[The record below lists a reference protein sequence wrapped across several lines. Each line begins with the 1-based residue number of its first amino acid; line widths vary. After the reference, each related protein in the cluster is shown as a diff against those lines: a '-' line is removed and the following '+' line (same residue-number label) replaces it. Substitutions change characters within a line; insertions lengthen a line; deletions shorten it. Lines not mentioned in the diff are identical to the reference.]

1 MPIGY
6 SRNNLAQKI
15 SRLQGNTQAKLGDQ
29 YNQLSSGL
37 RINRPSADPAGLAV
51 SSKLAAESRISN
63 RARLNVDDGI
73 SVANSADGAYEAA
86 SGVLARMSE
95 LAGQSA
101 SGVLTSSQ
109 RSALSAEFDALHPE
123 VQETERERLIR
134 ARLGQGV
141 FKANVRLREARCRV
155 TGTAAVRHLRASHIK
170 PWRASSNMEKLD
182 GANGLLLAPH
192 VDHLFDRGWISFEA
206 DGGLLVAPRL
216 EPDLL
221 SQWGIRPGA
230 GTPFDDDQAGYL
242 DYHRTEIFQS

>member
-101 SGVLTSSQ
+101 SGVLTTSQ
-109 RSALSAEFDALHPE
+109 RSALSAEFDALRSE
-123 VQETERERLIR
+123 ILRIQGATKFNGRSIVQGEAVARGGVVESASASGVLALPDLRSRLWRR
-134 ARLGQGV
+134 AREGS
-141 FKANVRLREARCRV
+141 NR
-155 TGTAAVRHLRASHIK
+155 TGT
-170 PWRASSNMEKLD
+170 
-182 GANGLLLAPH
+182 
-192 VDHLFDRGWISFEA
+192 
-206 DGGLLVAPRL
+206 
-216 EPDLL
+216 
-221 SQWGIRPGA
+221 RPPA
-230 GTPFDDDQAGYL
+230 T
-242 DYHRTEIFQS
+242 H